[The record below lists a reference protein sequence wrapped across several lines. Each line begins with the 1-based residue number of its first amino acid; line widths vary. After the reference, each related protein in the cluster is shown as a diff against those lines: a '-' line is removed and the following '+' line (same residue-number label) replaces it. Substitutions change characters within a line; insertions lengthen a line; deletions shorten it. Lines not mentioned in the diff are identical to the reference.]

1 MSLLHNVLREID
13 RREGIQEQSLPLLTA
28 AAVVPQGHHS
38 RWWLLLPALAV
49 VPMLISLFVP
59 LSSITGSYD
68 RSTGLS
74 DVFAVSYAPSGPASI
89 TDLAVTAADSISSPD
104 NAKPDNAESRDKE
117 TRNEETRNA
126 EMVVLPG
133 AALLTNTVASDDSLL
148 TSESVPNRVS
158 SVSDA
163 APGEPSVQNTTAE
176 QKSPDAEQKSP
187 DAEIGQP
194 GATQATAQTVYDAN
208 EPLVASVSQAL
219 ESRSTDIRIA
229 EMETEEVQTEE
240 AQTEEHRAEEV
251 QTQEKQ
257 TEPSATVRVIR
268 RTSDGRAL
276 YLQALS
282 ALNNAQ
288 PERALNLIN
297 QVLDNAP
304 PEVAGDYRTLKLR
317 ILLEQKDA
325 GGFLNFY
332 RQNAE
337 SSSLN
342 WLAVAAPGLHMLGFS
357 HEAVVPYQK
366 LILRQPDVVNWP
378 LALASAWE
386 DQGKAAAAIAVLE
399 NTQIHYAL
407 SAEQNRWLQQR
418 LERLR

>member
-13 RREGIQEQSLPLLTA
+13 QREGIQEQSLPLLSA
-28 AAVVPQGHHS
+28 AAVVPQRDHS

-148 TSESVPNRVS
+148 TSEPVPHRVS

-163 APGEPSVQNTTAE
+163 APGEPSVQSAVQNTTAE
-176 QKSPDAEQKSP
+176 QKSPDAEIEP
-187 DAEIGQP
+187 P
-194 GATQATAQTVYDAN
+194 GAIQATAQAVYDTK
-208 EPLVASVSQAL
+208 EPLAASVSQAL
-219 ESRSTDIRIA
+219 ESRSTDVRIA
-229 EMETEEVQTEE
+229 EMETEE
-240 AQTEEHRAEEV
+240 AQTEEV
-251 QTQEKQ
+251 QTQQKQ

>member
-1 MSLLHNVLREID
+1 MLLKE
-13 RREGIQEQSLPLLTA
+13 
-28 AAVVPQGHHS
+28 
-38 RWWLLLPALAV
+38 
-49 VPMLISLFVP
+49 
-59 LSSITGSYD
+59 SYIP
-68 RSTGLS
+68 S
-74 DVFAVSYAPSGPASI
+74 D
-89 TDLAVTAADSISSPD
+89 TDS
-104 NAKPDNAESRDKE
+104 DNAERRNDE
-117 TRNEETRNA
+117 PGNEETRNA
-126 EMVVLPG
+126 EIVVLPDT
-133 AALLTNTVASDDSLL
+133 ALLTNAAAADDSLP

-163 APGEPSVQNTTAE
+163 APGEPSVQSAVQNTTAE

-194 GATQATAQTVYDAN
+194 GATQATAQTVYDGK
-208 EPLVASVSQAL
+208 EPLAASLSQAL

-229 EMETEEVQTEE
+229 EMETEEVQT
-240 AQTEEHRAEEV
+240 Q
-251 QTQEKQ
+251 QKQ